1 MARTFI
7 ARVLLTLLLN
17 KIFGPDLPPGEAVV
31 YFFSKQTLLGIV
43 GSTGHTK
50 RPDEK
55 TTSRCLFNESQ
66 PHAKEL
72 FGHAI
77 QRWWNF
83 SDQFSDNSKPIMS
96 TLA

>member
-1 MARTFI
+1 MTFPLCHVRFI
-7 ARVLLTLLLN
+7 SIFDEVN
-17 KIFGPDLPPGEAVV
+17 KKR
-31 YFFSKQTLLGIV
+31 FFDPADFDV
-43 GSTGHTK
+43 GASGHTK

-55 TTSRCLFNESQ
+55 TSRCLFNESQ

-77 QRWWNF
+77 QRWNF